1 MKYLGIEI
9 STDCKKGR
17 LCGRP
22 CKEEKKDPSKALD
35 ENEKCKFKL
44 GRPCISGVH
53 CGSNID
59 RIAVVVDTTESND
72 ILYTW
77 DMNIN
82 AEVDS
87 VDIGKK
93 FEIIFDSKGDIIVA
107 NDKNCIYDG
116 TFIEVFDVNEKS
128 I

>member
-1 MKYLGIEI
+1 MKKIGITI
-9 STDCKKGR
+9 SKNT
-17 LCGRP
+17 
-22 CKEEKKDPSKALD
+22 EKS
-35 ENEKCKFKL
+35 
-44 GRPCISGVH
+44 RPCISGVH
-53 CGSNID
+53 CGSNSNT
-59 RIAVVVDTTESND
+59 IAIVVDTTESND
-72 ILYTW
+72 ILYIW